1 MPHEI
6 EYQLQ
11 AEIKRALA
19 EGKHHWSAQEQC
31 NAIIDQARLT
41 APLEDAA
48 AVNQGPI
55 LPETG
60 GQSDKPKRV
69 HTLLLLGILLVM
81 LIIAI
86 VAVSTLS
93 SDQYDDEKVT

>member
-48 AVNQGPI
+48 TVNQGPI
-55 LPETG
+55 LPNTV
-60 GQSDKPKRV
+60 QSDKPKRF

>member
-19 EGKHHWSAQEQC
+19 EGKHNWSAQEQC

-41 APLEDAA
+41 APLEDTTMIEQVPVLPKK
-48 AVNQGPI
+48 VN
-55 LPETG
+55 TG
-60 GQSDKPKRV
+60 QPKRV

-81 LIIAI
+81 MIIAI

-93 SDQYDDEKVT
+93 SDTYEDDKVV

>member
-19 EGKHHWSAQEQC
+19 EGKHNWSAQEQC

-41 APLEDAA
+41 APLADAT
-48 AVNQGPI
+48 AVHQVPVSPKAI
-55 LPETG
+55 DPV
-60 GQSDKPKRV
+60 QPKRV

-81 LIIAI
+81 MIIAI

-93 SDQYDDEKVT
+93 SDTYDNDKVA